1 MPPLHR
7 HQLVHLAT
15 EGWQRLAA
23 QDWDDDGARACIDH
37 WAAARLPLVV
47 TRQCPEDPDGLSLG
61 LPAPLRWQRRRLA
74 LRADWQHV
82 LGFDEFPGVQDL
94 GPLLPRS
101 GRATWQRLVSALTG
115 LDASARVY
123 GSHGWQLLT
132 GLPYLRDGSDI
143 DLSLAVLDAHHA
155 DAVAAVLAG
164 FCPILP
170 RRLDGEL
177 QFPDG
182 RAYAW
187 REWQAWRAGRSRAIL
202 CKTLTAVSLEWRDRV
217 DRVDPSRGVLATV
230 AAPR

>member
-7 HQLVHLAT
+7 HQLVHLDA

-23 QDWDDDGARACIDH
+23 QERDDASRACIDH

-47 TRQCPEDPDGLSLG
+47 TRQCPDEPDVLALG

-74 LRADWQHV
+74 LRADWRHV
-82 LGFDEFPGVQDL
+82 LGFDEFPSVQDL
-94 GPLLPRS
+94 APLLPRS
-101 GRATWQRLVSALTG
+101 GLATWQGLVSALTG
-115 LDASARVY
+115 LDAAARVY
-123 GSHGWQLLT
+123 GSHGWQLLS
-132 GLPYLRDGSDI
+132 GLPYLHADSDI
-143 DLSLAVLDAHHA
+143 DLTLAVHDAHHA

-164 FCPILP
+164 CCPILP

-177 QFPDG
+177 QFADG

-202 CKTLTAVSLEWRDRV
+202 CKTLNAVSLEWRDRV
-217 DRVDPSRGVLATV
+217 DRVGTSRDVLATV